1 MLARPGPVLSQER
14 RPLLYFGA
22 AVTRLILSAAL
33 LLVAGC
39 TREGEIDQSGG
50 IFAVRSAC
58 PAVGV
63 PIGTGDITLF
73 DPPASRTAEAIDV
86 TAAITNVR
94 ATCNEAG
101 ETIASTLTFDVVG
114 QRRDTASAREVTL
127 PYFVVVTRASTQV
140 VAKQVGRVALRFEAG
155 QARASTP
162 AQATTSVQ
170 RAAATLPAD
179 VRERLVQKR
188 KAGREEAAVDPLA
201 DPAVRESVQQ
211 ASFEALVGFQLTD
224 EQLKYN
230 ATR

>member
-1 MLARPGPVLSQER
+1 MP
-14 RPLLYFGA
+14 GA
-22 AVTRLILSAAL
+22 AVTRFILSAAL

-63 PIGTGDITLF
+63 PIGTGDVTLF
-73 DPPASRTAEAIDV
+73 DPPAQRTAAAIDV

-94 ATCNEAG
+94 ATCNDAG
-101 ETIASTLTFDVVG
+101 ETIASTLSFDVVG
-114 QRRDTASAREVTL
+114 QRRDTASAREVVL

-155 QARASTP
+155 QARASAA

-170 RAAATLPAD
+170 RSAATLPES
-179 VRERLVQKR
+179 VRERLTQKR

-201 DPAVRESVQQ
+201 DPAVRETVQQ

>member
-1 MLARPGPVLSQER
+1 M
-14 RPLLYFGA
+14 
-22 AVTRLILSAAL
+22 TRLILSTAL
-33 LLVAGC
+33 FLVAGC

-63 PIGTGDITLF
+63 PIGAGDVTLF
-73 DPPASRTAEAIDV
+73 DPPAARTANAIDV

-94 ATCNEAG
+94 ATCNDAG
-101 ETIASTLTFDVVG
+101 EAIATTLSFDVVG
-114 QRRDTASAREVTL
+114 QRRDTASARDVIL
-127 PYFVVVTRASTQV
+127 PYFIVVTRASTQV

-155 QARASTP
+155 QARASAP
-162 AQATTSVQ
+162 GQATTSVQ
-170 RAAATLPAD
+170 RSAATLPQD
-179 VRERLVQKR
+179 VRERLTQKR

-224 EQLKYN
+224 EQLRYN

>member
-1 MLARPGPVLSQER
+1 M
-14 RPLLYFGA
+14 
-22 AVTRLILSAAL
+22 TRLILSAAAL

-63 PIGTGDITLF
+63 PIGTGDVTLF
-73 DPPASRTAEAIDV
+73 DPPAQRTAAAIDV

-94 ATCNEAG
+94 ASCNDAG
-101 ETIASTLTFDVVG
+101 ETIASTLSFDVVG
-114 QRRDTASAREVTL
+114 QRRDTASAREVVL

-155 QARASTP
+155 QARASAA
-162 AQATTSVQ
+162 AQATASVQ
-170 RAAATLPAD
+170 RAAATLPES
-179 VRERLVQKR
+179 VRERLTQKR

-201 DPAVRESVQQ
+201 DPAVRETVQQ

>member
-1 MLARPGPVLSQER
+1 M
-14 RPLLYFGA
+14 
-22 AVTRLILSAAL
+22 TRVFLSAAL

-39 TREGEIDQSGG
+39 QREGEIDQSGG

-63 PIGTGDITLF
+63 PIGTGDVTLF
-73 DPPASRTAEAIDV
+73 DPPASRTAAAIDV

-94 ATCNEAG
+94 ATCNDAG
-101 ETIASTLTFDVVG
+101 ETISSTLSFDVVG
-114 QRRDTASAREVTL
+114 QRRDTASAREVVL

-155 QARASTP
+155 QARASAP

-170 RAAATLPAD
+170 RSAATLPES
-179 VRERLVQKR
+179 VRDRLTQKR
-188 KAGREEAAVDPLA
+188 KAGREEAAVDPLS
-201 DPAVRESVQQ
+201 DPAVRDTVQQ

>member
-1 MLARPGPVLSQER
+1 M
-14 RPLLYFGA
+14 
-22 AVTRLILSAAL
+22 TRFFLSAAL

-39 TREGEIDQSGG
+39 TREGDIDQSGG

-63 PIGTGDITLF
+63 PIGTGDVTLF
-73 DPPASRTAEAIDV
+73 DPPNARTAAAIDV

-94 ATCNEAG
+94 GTCNEAG
-101 ETIASTLTFDVVG
+101 ESIGTTLSFDVVG
-114 QRRDTASAREVTL
+114 QRRDTASAREVVL
-127 PYFVVVTRASTQV
+127 PYFVVVMRASTQV

-155 QARASTP
+155 QARANAP
-162 AQATTSVQ
+162 AQATASVQ
-170 RAAATLPAD
+170 RSAATLPES
-179 VRERLVQKR
+179 VRERLTQKR
-188 KAGREEAAVDPLA
+188 KAGREEAAVDPLS
-201 DPAVRESVQQ
+201 DPAVRETVQQ